1 MTDMMERTTLP
12 SLQVPYVQWGP
23 VIAGAVAA
31 AALALVL
38 HTFAGA
44 IGLAVS
50 STAPT
55 WRDASIALWVLSG
68 LYLVLVAL
76 ATFGLGGYLAGRLR
90 AGLSSADP
98 EETEFRDG
106 THGLLVWAIATLL
119 TALMLFA
126 AASAATRLTIPSGN
140 AAGPSASVAGEN
152 IIAFDL
158 DRLLR
163 GERRSG
169 DADLAQTRA
178 EAARILLISSGHSG
192 VAAEDRA
199 YLVRLVAGRTGL
211 SQPDAERRVNAAIA
225 SAKENISRARK
236 STVILAFMAGA
247 AALLGAAA
255 AWFAAGVGGRH
266 KDHAAP
272 SYAGVY
278 SDHVFLLSGSAP
290 NSIGLRKTPCRHS

>member
-1 MTDMMERTTLP
+1 MTDMIERAAVP
-12 SLQVPYVQWGP
+12 SVNVPYVQWAP

-76 ATFGLGGYLAGRLR
+76 AAYGLGGYLAGRARMTTSL
-90 AGLSSADP
+90 ADP
-98 EETEFRDG
+98 DEIEFRDG
-106 THGLLVWAIATLL
+106 LHGLLVWAAATLL

-126 AASAATRLTIPSGN
+126 AGATVSRLGAPSGGT
-140 AAGPSASVAGEN
+140 AGPSTSVAGEN

-163 GERRSG
+163 GDRRP
-169 DADLAQTRA
+169 ADSEPTQIRA
-178 EAARILLISSGHSG
+178 EAGRILLTSSSHSG

-199 YLVRLVAGRTGL
+199 YLVRLVAARTGL
-211 SQPDAERRVNAAIA
+211 SQPDAERRVNAAIT

-266 KDHAAP
+266 KDNSAP
-272 SYAGVY
+272 SVRWGVFGPRI
-278 SDHVFLLSGSAP
+278 VV
-290 NSIGLRKTPCRHS
+290 RR